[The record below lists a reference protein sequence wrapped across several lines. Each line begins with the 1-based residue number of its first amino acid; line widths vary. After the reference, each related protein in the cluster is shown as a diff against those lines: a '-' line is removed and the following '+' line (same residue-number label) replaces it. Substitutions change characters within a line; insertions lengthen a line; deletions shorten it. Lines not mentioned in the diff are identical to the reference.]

1 MKYFGGN
8 MLVVTLYRGV
18 STKGLEHAGRVPY
31 AVASAEDSCVDDT
44 MGAPLESREASAAP
58 GGSSDIKFNG
68 GTAALISK
76 SKQTK
81 TTLTKYAKDAIF
93 KRVTGDDRRMRD
105 T

>member
-1 MKYFGGN
+1 
-8 MLVVTLYRGV
+8 
-18 STKGLEHAGRVPY
+18 
-31 AVASAEDSCVDDT
+31 

-58 GGSSDIKFNG
+58 GGSNDIKFNG

-81 TTLTKYAKDAIF
+81 TTLTKYAKDAIVE
-93 KRVTGDDRRMRD
+93 RVTGDDRRMRD